1 MRRGKS
7 ISRGRATIPTVGGP
21 FSSISEYFEAI
32 DGLLPSGQRFWYRGH
47 ASTKWVLH
55 PSALRP
61 ASVAQREKALGLYK
75 EFKRLA
81 VMRLPVPPP
90 ADDHLQWIGI
100 AQHYGLPTRLLDWTE
115 NPAIALYFATLHPD
129 QDGAVFILNPLDLN
143 RRLDPRE
150 PRIFDPT
157 QDRALIQTILTRGR
171 GGRPTSAVAVNPVYN
186 SERIVLQKGT
196 FTLHGD
202 RSSPMD
208 RTAATSLLSLRIL
221 RADKEKLAR
230 ELARIGIDEMS
241 IFPEPEHL
249 CAQLRKGVGL

>member
-1 MRRGKS
+1 MRRRKSTGKA
-7 ISRGRATIPTVGGP
+7 RAAIPTLRGP

-61 ASVAQREKALGLYK
+61 TSVAQREKALDLYK

-81 VMRLPVPPP
+81 VMRLPVSPP

-115 NPAIALYFATLHPD
+115 NPAIALYFATLHGD

-157 QDRALIQTILTRGR
+157 QDRALIQTILARGR
-171 GGRPTSAVAVNPVYN
+171 GGRSTREVAVNPVYN
-186 SERIVLQKGT
+186 SDRIVLQKGT

-202 RSSPMD
+202 RSKPMN
-208 RTAATSLLSLRIL
+208 RTTAPSLLSLRIL
-221 RADKEKLAR
+221 QADKEKLAR
-230 ELARIGIDEMS
+230 ELGRIGIDEMS